1 MNSIKACVIVIVL
14 TVSLSSARAQSASAN
29 FDLVSADWSAKQ
41 AKTLNALP
49 KSAIWNFVS
58 GPFRDDSPAHVCDF
72 RFADLRHLG
81 TLSLVA
87 VIDVSGRGF
96 CSSMEIFDRTDKAA
110 SGFVESSSPA
120 DLLGDL
126 RDAIQDIGHDGN
138 LELVLDG
145 SLAESETHELDCFP
159 EWPVIVAWTGSN
171 YTDVSSQYKGYYERY
186 LSSLNSQLAAKSS
199 DNGSAATPASVSTPE
214 VAPASPSLEVGA
226 SDASFGGGFGAGK
239 PSKLQI
245 AYNLAN
251 TLYGTYKPTPAA
263 LTSCQL
269 EEMALELYGPSAGR
283 TTSSQY
289 YIPKCSGTR
298 NGTTCSVQWQW
309 EINPVNPCG
318 VCYVASVRGMIPKA
332 APPSQATPCTGAS
345 PLPDPPTATTPYSR
359 KLTWGAECQA
369 KCKVTIN

>member
-1 MNSIKACVIVIVL
+1 MNWIKACVIVIVL

-226 SDASFGGGFGAGK
+226 SDASFGGGFGASFGGGFGASAAQSPASIHETAPRRNPACVRISAAKTEQFLGIRSEATMSAAIKDSESNDPSKRILASVLFSFIGTPEAMSDLKTLAEDPDREVAKLAKQRLSGK
-239 PSKLQI
+239 PDPDVIYEFEAEPVPERFL
-245 AYNLAN
+245 
-251 TLYGTYKPTPAA
+251 
-263 LTSCQL
+263 
-269 EEMALELYGPSAGR
+269 
-283 TTSSQY
+283 
-289 YIPKCSGTR
+289 PKH
-298 NGTTCSVQWQW
+298 
-309 EINPVNPCG
+309 
-318 VCYVASVRGMIPKA
+318 
-332 APPSQATPCTGAS
+332 
-345 PLPDPPTATTPYSR
+345 
-359 KLTWGAECQA
+359 
-369 KCKVTIN
+369 